1 MDGRPVTK
9 APNDLQGLRVFVVE
23 DEFAVLILIED
34 MLEEIGCML
43 AGTASRINVA
53 MDSLAKCETD
63 IALLDVNV
71 AGQPVY
77 PVAEAF
83 AARGVPVV
91 FSTGYDSGTVTEP
104 WRRWP
109 ILQKP
114 YNCAQ
119 LASALESALAS
130 R

>member
-1 MDGRPVTK
+1 MDGRDVTRESGG
-9 APNDLQGLRVFVVE
+9 LQGLRVFVVE

-34 MLEEIGCML
+34 MLEEIGCRL

-53 MDSLAKCETD
+53 MEALGKCQTD
-63 IALLDVNV
+63 VALLDVNV

-83 AARGVPVV
+83 AARGIPVV

-130 R
+130 K

>member
-1 MDGRPVTK
+1 
-9 APNDLQGLRVFVVE
+9 
-23 DEFAVLILIED
+23 
-34 MLEEIGCML
+34 ML
-43 AGTASRINVA
+43 AGTASRINLA
-53 MDSLAKCETD
+53 MDALAKCETD

-91 FSTGYDSGTVTEP
+91 FSTGYDSGTVSEP

-119 LASALESALAS
+119 LASALGSALAS
-130 R
+130 K